1 MAEISAIFCFFYCRF
16 NLKFVIFS
24 GDFLLIF
31 VCTKPHPARGEFFTV
46 NLFLSPRILPAA
58 TGGNSQG
65 FLFSGGWGGGIMLLH
80 SPIHYGPPRW
90 KMFWGIV
97 GLFCIQKNFELFLRL
112 FTPPPRRKWSP
123 SRSPEKKSPRIEVV
137 ILCPPHRY
145 RRRSKSY
152 LRSCHV
158 YSYHTAQMKIYYEK
172 CFLSL

>member
-65 FLFSGGWGGGIMLLH
+65 FLFSGGWGGIMLLH

-97 GLFCIQKNFELFLRL
+97 GLFCIQKNFELPSSTKMVPLPFPRKKKPQNRSCYFVSPTQIPSQVEKL
-112 FTPPPRRKWSP
+112 FK
-123 SRSPEKKSPRIEVV
+123 ELPRIF
-137 ILCPPHRY
+137 LPHGIDEN
-145 RRRSKSY
+145 
-152 LRSCHV
+152 L
-158 YSYHTAQMKIYYEK
+158 
-172 CFLSL
+172 L